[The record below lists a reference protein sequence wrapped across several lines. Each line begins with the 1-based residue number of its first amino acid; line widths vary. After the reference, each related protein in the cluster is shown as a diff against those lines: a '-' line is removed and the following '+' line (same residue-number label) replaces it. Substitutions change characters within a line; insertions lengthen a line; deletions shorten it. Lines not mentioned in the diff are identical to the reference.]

1 MATFNIYGCCICRD
15 LFSLVPNNTHEVIH
29 FLQSSSQTVNFLFNT
44 KPKKQLTFDDFE
56 NISMPNFEKKCIIN
70 DYNKTLVDY
79 YTKMSD
85 FFILDLINI
94 ANTNLMKEI
103 SEDGTEH
110 YFTNSSWFSKAF
122 KKGLNEYFKDSKLEL
137 LNRFDVLEEYGYDT
151 ILDNLIK
158 WIKGLGYKEEQII
171 LIEDNRTP
179 YYTHKGKLYCFPE
192 ATRDKV
198 NGIVADMYE
207 AFKEKCKGC
216 HAVKMPVVAYAD
228 SNHKWSLTDQH
239 YCHEVYEYLYKCV
252 DAIAEDLF
260 SCDEKIAQLREQYSL
275 LLYKKL
281 NGFIRSSLVGKQY
294 LNEDLSASGNRYIA
308 VKDALYYKDSECK
321 NPVGTLHE
329 SLNVLDFDLPYS
341 RILKGYVKSDDCVR
355 GLFGNGAYIND
366 DWKVVNNSTCVIL
379 KDNSIVIQHAGNA
392 SKAQMNVIQT
402 VKCAEELCDTTV
414 TFSALTRVLHP
425 SNVEN
430 LGGTIAFINSDS
442 YNQGEFYKSKSFANA
457 DWQRISL
464 TAKLPKKEDFNGLT
478 VCLRANAGTGDEPQ
492 HAVVEFAKPKLEIG
506 VISTD
511 FD

>member
-44 KPKKQLTFDDFE
+44 KPKKQLAFDDFE

-103 SEDGTEH
+103 SKDGTEH

-355 GLFGNGAYIND
+355 GLFGNGVYIND

-392 SKAQMNVIQT
+392 SKAQMNVIST
-402 VKCAEELCDTTV
+402 VKYAEELCDTTV
-414 TFSALTRVLHP
+414 TFSVLTRVLHP